1 MRYRQL
7 KTSMAQR
14 ESLGEILAVF
24 RQKYVKPQSMA
35 TPKNKLQK
43 LVFNPVNEKLVDVL
57 DELQK
62 LAKDSFGVAA
72 HAIIEQLM

>member
-1 MRYRQL
+1 MRYRHL
-7 KTSMAQR
+7 KTSVAQR

-35 TPKNKLQK
+35 TPNDKLQK
-43 LVFNPVNEKLVDVL
+43 LVFNQVIEKLVDVL

-62 LAKDSFGVAA
+62 LAKDAFGKAA